1 MPPGLVSNPPHFYSL
16 LSCCYLDPTLFYT
29 KSLKDPNYAKHL
41 VKVKVTENCVSLG
54 FLFSVVQ
61 SITPY
66 HQTTQMS
73 SWRPISKSVKGWFFF
88 SAVRIVLRKL
98 LIVHLDSG
106 TCAGFRQ
113 SRTGGRQNQGRFFS
127 FLPWI
132 SNCGNHLTP
141 VCTIVTIIHIL
152 CLPLEST
159 QSPLDDISPNLIN
172 LMLQD
177 KNFWFSRG
185 IASFSWSI

>member
-1 MPPGLVSNPPHFYSL
+1 M
-16 LSCCYLDPTLFYT
+16 
-29 KSLKDPNYAKHL
+29 
-41 VKVKVTENCVSLG
+41 
-54 FLFSVVQ
+54 
-61 SITPY
+61 
-66 HQTTQMS
+66 
-73 SWRPISKSVKGWFFF
+73 
-88 SAVRIVLRKL
+88 RIVLRKL

-141 VCTIVTIIHIL
+141 VCRVTIIHIL

-177 KNFWFSRG
+177 KLEEFLILARNCFFRLIILNLPCMCVTVSTTPFYHLFCHLCETCSDILFNPSNIITLVTAPATEEMWTWWNAEVCVLVKSVSAK
-185 IASFSWSI
+185 I